1 MTNLHVLEDH
11 SIYEVIFVIFF
22 FYKFGQKMSG
32 VQELQGQW
40 HEPQWPMTEPWCT
53 PAAKSSPCFWQCLEI
68 TAVTDGVGQVAPA
81 GIDATVDW

>member
-32 VQELQGQW
+32 VQELQGQ
-40 HEPQWPMTEPWCT
+40 
-53 PAAKSSPCFWQCLEI
+53 
-68 TAVTDGVGQVAPA
+68 
-81 GIDATVDW
+81 